1 MENKQGGT
9 AGENSRPC
17 GGVFVLY
24 IIQRIRSIPEKDA
37 SFCSPDVTAQCC
49 SLYGLTGVQ
58 F

>member
-24 IIQRIRSIPEKDA
+24 IIQRIRSIPKKDA
-37 SFCSPDVTAQCC
+37 SFCSKETRQKY
-49 SLYGLTGVQ
+49 SWERKKTK
-58 F
+58 